1 MKTSDTRAFVNQF
14 VVGLLVTIGFGGTVG
29 LGTVWMRHQVSV
41 VADNN
46 RVIEQQIDAVS
57 RQIADTSAR
66 IESAMNT
73 DTLLAENDSMH
84 LGLVPMTQP
93 QVNPVTQDT
102 IALLVAESNRRVFES
117 ERGPASALKIQLTLN
132 SAPAENAAA
141 PLPTPIAAPAM
152 PIAAATAPRPKPPE
166 TDHAAKFQLAFR
178 E

>member
-66 IESAMNT
+66 IEGAMNA

-102 IALLVAESNRRVFES
+102 IALLVAESNRRVFEP
-117 ERGPASALKIQLTLN
+117 EHGPASSLKIQLNLN
-132 SAPAENAAA
+132 PTPAVDAAVPAPA
-141 PLPTPIAAPAM
+141 PITVPTV
-152 PIAAATAPRPKPPE
+152 PIAAATAPRPQPPE
-166 TDHAAKFQLAFR
+166 TDRAANFQLAFR